1 MRLDRGEEAESA
13 LQAALARVP
22 EHAAAL
28 HDMARA
34 YAARD
39 RADLALSTMQKVVLL
54 APENADAWHEMG
66 LAYRDVG
73 DWNAALAPFAEAA
86 RLKPDNADMRS
97 SYAYGL
103 LANGDFEKGWQEF
116 AWRVKKPGNV
126 RLREPE
132 WDGAPTQQTVIIH
145 AEQGVGDTLQFARFI
160 PLAGALARVVVACP
174 PSLKVLLET
183 LPNVAE
189 VAVGKPVPRYDKH
202 CPLMSLP
209 AILGIGVERFAG
221 SVPYLRADPAT
232 VSIWRERLAELPGPR
247 VGVVWAGNPVYPA
260 DRKRS
265 MPFAVLAPLLAL
277 PGVSFVSLQMG
288 EAAAAGLGRFAFDAA
303 PLIGDYADTAALMMA
318 LDLIISVDTSAAHL
332 AGALGRPVWLLN
344 RADTDW
350 RWLLER
356 SDTPWYP
363 SMRIFRQPVPGDWA
377 SVVSEV
383 MRVWGLEAPAWS

>member
-1 MRLDRGEEAESA
+1 MSEEVGDEADESQSA
-13 LQAALARVP
+13 GRDVRS
-22 EHAAAL
+22 AAL
-28 HDMARA
+28 HARNRGGDGVEQADRERHCLAERHGEEVRDDSTERLGRGEAREDRRAWEGCRATSLASMGRENAMRPAVAPPERRKERSKTTRGSSAAIAKSDRPNARVAVERRPVARA
-34 YAARD
+34 R
-39 RADLALSTMQKVVLL
+39 
-54 APENADAWHEMG
+54 
-66 LAYRDVG
+66 
-73 DWNAALAPFAEAA
+73 
-86 RLKPDNADMRS
+86 
-97 SYAYGL
+97 
-103 LANGDFEKGWQEF
+103 
-116 AWRVKKPGNV
+116 
-126 RLREPE
+126 RE
-132 WDGAPTQQTVIIH
+132 TVIIH